1 MLSILPTV
9 VIVTEWIGEKTGLIP
24 EQSPAP
30 LEEFI
35 EEEIVEKESVNVREV
50 TVVADDAKSS
60 VEVKIDV
67 DYDPILAGVVEEA
80 VEDVAYENDKKLR
93 EQKRKSRECGHG
105 GSIDCSLKNV
115 NNPSKKAPDIKKAA
129 ENAVKQAK
137 PQVEEQQPK
146 VVLPYELDEYVNR
159 LFIEEVRKGIF
170 RRKESIK
177 LDDKEFTKAQV
188 VEQFKKAIQTGNS
201 AHVTRSGGLRNDF
214 EKITKSEELL
224 KRLKQDVRQA
234 AYKDGD
240 FKKARGLINLEIGRG
255 VIKKQVL
262 DEMLKVLDQVEK
274 ALAPKKAELLM
285 VARSEIKEENK
296 IGEGDWGKVYDYKG
310 GAAKLA
316 LDESYVDFLVEDGEV
331 ILSLTGLD
339 GVPKFLGWVFDE
351 KGMVVGYITEKIDD
365 AEELDKTTKKLSF
378 KELEKIKSLVKTA
391 LERGVAH
398 KDLQLKNI
406 LVDKQGISHIADWG
420 GSLVKNKLTE
430 EEWKIAREKTLKDLE
445 QLEKEIKN
453 LQTEEE
459 RIEEEIIEKESVKVR
474 ESKILVPRIEYSFFD
489 KLVKDSLESNSL
501 PGVRDA
507 DDKKNLEDVIVSGKI
522 SVKALY
528 NKLYNIINEDETLSA
543 DVKKQRLEAL
553 NFVFRKT
560 VDWLIAQDVADLKLP
575 YVAHDAKHSRTTVTD
590 MIRILDALPQKT
602 KSDLETKYGANY
614 RELVMLLGFL
624 HDVGYAK
631 LNDDEPK
638 GLHAPYGGDMVRN
651 ELRNELSTLFGIDL
665 KGSKNGIDD
674 FIDAITY
681 HGSDKKGKDYK
692 AASLKD
698 NPLLLLMRLSDNLD
712 ITNNRLRA
720 WQADPLF
727 MRAVYKPWSDKKI
740 RDYDKQLYELKDKL
754 D

>member
-1 MLSILPTV
+1 MIDYLMKTVYEFAQENNFQLYITDEAGGLSNRAGFEEYIFKNYKSLSTTPEELENPPTLQPNYQYTVNKIYLTLPLEQTPLKNKEIKDVEKATIPTKIVEETQQSTVMGIPRALPMLSILPTV

-93 EQKRKSRECGHG
+93 EQKRKSRECGPG

-115 NNPSKKAPDIKKAA
+115 KDPSKKAPDIKKAA

-351 KGMVVGYITEKIDD
+351 KG
-365 AEELDKTTKKLSF
+365 
-378 KELEKIKSLVKTA
+378 
-391 LERGVAH
+391 
-398 KDLQLKNI
+398 
-406 LVDKQGISHIADWG
+406 
-420 GSLVKNKLTE
+420 
-430 EEWKIAREKTLKDLE
+430 
-445 QLEKEIKN
+445 
-453 LQTEEE
+453 
-459 RIEEEIIEKESVKVR
+459 
-474 ESKILVPRIEYSFFD
+474 
-489 KLVKDSLESNSL
+489 
-501 PGVRDA
+501 
-507 DDKKNLEDVIVSGKI
+507 
-522 SVKALY
+522 
-528 NKLYNIINEDETLSA
+528 
-543 DVKKQRLEAL
+543 
-553 NFVFRKT
+553 
-560 VDWLIAQDVADLKLP
+560 
-575 YVAHDAKHSRTTVTD
+575 
-590 MIRILDALPQKT
+590 
-602 KSDLETKYGANY
+602 
-614 RELVMLLGFL
+614 
-624 HDVGYAK
+624 
-631 LNDDEPK
+631 
-638 GLHAPYGGDMVRN
+638 
-651 ELRNELSTLFGIDL
+651 
-665 KGSKNGIDD
+665 
-674 FIDAITY
+674 
-681 HGSDKKGKDYK
+681 
-692 AASLKD
+692 
-698 NPLLLLMRLSDNLD
+698 
-712 ITNNRLRA
+712 
-720 WQADPLF
+720 
-727 MRAVYKPWSDKKI
+727 
-740 RDYDKQLYELKDKL
+740 
-754 D
+754 